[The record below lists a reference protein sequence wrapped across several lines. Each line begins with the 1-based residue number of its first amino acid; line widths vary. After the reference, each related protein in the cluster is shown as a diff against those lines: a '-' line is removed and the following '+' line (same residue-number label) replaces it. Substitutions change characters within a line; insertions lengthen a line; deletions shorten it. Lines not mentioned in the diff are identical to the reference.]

1 MTFRSSLVLSLP
13 HGVGL
18 QNGPVLW
25 RHFQVLRIHDYLPA
39 ASVPGS
45 DAAAEREVIIQKP
58 SGLCGEDL
66 EVAVAVLGHA

>member
-1 MTFRSSLVLSLP
+1 MTYRSSLVFLLL

-39 ASVPGS
+39 ASVPVS
-45 DAAAEREVIIQKP
+45 DAAVEREIVVQKP
-58 SGLCGEDL
+58 VGLCSEDL
-66 EVAVAVLGHA
+66 EVTVAVLGHA